1 MSSEVKEIVPV
12 GSKFKTSAV
21 GLVATSKPTWG
32 EWEVALTV
40 VSGITRSC
48 QWWLGDM
55 LNLGFHSFGE
65 KYSQAINELGYDPG
79 YLRNLSY
86 VCERVQ
92 LSLRSDKL
100 TFSHHTLVA
109 PLEAAEQKK
118 WITLAVNNG
127 WTVQQLREAMRGNDA
142 ENAEE
147 AFEGDDELEEV
158 VHGIEEYLDGLADD
172 GERLVA
178 VRGLERRLRTLEKK
192 YGGKA

>member
-1 MSSEVKEIVPV
+1 VKATEKEIVPV
-12 GSKFKTSAV
+12 GSKFRTSAV
-21 GLVATSKPTWG
+21 GLVATSRPTWG

-55 LNLGFHSFGE
+55 LNLGHSTFGE

-109 PLEAAEQKK
+109 PLEPPDQKK
-118 WITLAVNNG
+118 WIILAVNNG
-127 WTVQQLREAMRGNDA
+127 WTVAELRQAMRGNDT
-142 ENAEE
+142 EDAEE
-147 AFEGDDELEEV
+147 ATDEDEMAEV
-158 VHGIEEYLDGLADD
+158 VKAIEDFLDTLADD

-178 VRGLERRLRTLEKK
+178 VRGLERRMRALEKK